1 MSPETVQIIM
11 EALGIMGKGMLG
23 IFVVIGV
30 IALIVYALT
39 KLSSSKN

>member
-1 MSPETVQIIM
+1 M